1 MTQNK
6 KKILPLSRF
15 QRNWI
20 DSILYLWWWRPGRRY
35 QTKEWV
41 CVWREWSEEKL
52 RTELMYVV
60 GFFPSPDI
68 RSRPVR
74 QTSPHFGARTSNSGP
89 EVTSQQTTYETTTT
103 TGTPPDP
110 EQEDIVVERALPFDA
125 LSFSINRHG
134 PKVWL
139 QFFKHKDTT
148 NIDMVVKIIDAN
160 VNWHWMGM
168 VNLLFLPFMKIKVP
182 IDNLWWKVSRYM
194 YYVEG
199 FFNVILNF
207 YFMIL
212 SNSSTTDVQFSLMS
226 IAQRSFTYLYQISGN
241 LAIGCSKSLG
251 LLSRGM

>member
-6 KKILPLSRF
+6 NNLTSVTIWKKL
-15 QRNWI
+15 NWFYFI
-20 DSILYLWWWRPGRRY
+20 FVMVEAWTTVSNKGMS
-35 QTKEWV
+35 V
-41 CVWREWSEEKL
+41 CVTWMVRRKTQNW
-52 RTELMYVV
+52 TDVCIV

-148 NIDMVVKIIDAN
+148 NIDMVVKIIDAT
-160 VNWHWMGM
+160 V
-168 VNLLFLPFMKIKVP
+168 
-182 IDNLWWKVSRYM
+182 
-194 YYVEG
+194 
-199 FFNVILNF
+199 
-207 YFMIL
+207 
-212 SNSSTTDVQFSLMS
+212 
-226 IAQRSFTYLYQISGN
+226 
-241 LAIGCSKSLG
+241 
-251 LLSRGM
+251 